1 MGRKNIYSRKTLEEL
16 IRGYANAVENDDWQ
30 ESRISKQMIVN
41 EVYARIKNTFDMLD
55 EVPEDADQIY
65 EMLIAPMGMERDG
78 DEGQQ
83 KEEIREAPDP
93 LRGIQEILLAAR
105 ESNNP
110 LSLDCTMGE
119 CRITLNRILK
129 EAEGSGGEKTTALL
143 ERIQSL
149 RQLSEAELYRLAA
162 DELEGHGKHPEAV
175 RMVYEHEEKQLSDR
189 PIRTAKEKI
198 HARLKAK
205 LKLSLLLLENGYE
218 DTAVDNAWQA
228 IKSTHR
234 GRQIRMCEHLHC
246 NIWS

>member
-1 MGRKNIYSRKTLEEL
+1 MDRKNSYGRKPLEEL
-16 IRGYANAVENDDWQ
+16 IREYAHAVDNGDLPD
-30 ESRISKQMIVN
+30 SRLSKKIIVN

-65 EMLIAPMGMERDG
+65 EMLVVPMGMERDR
-78 DEGQQ
+78 DDRQP
-83 KEEIREAPDP
+83 KEEIQEGPDP

-105 ESNNP
+105 ESDNP
-110 LSLDCTMGE
+110 LSLDCMMGE
-119 CRITLNRILK
+119 CRITLNRIPK
-129 EAEGSGGEKTTALL
+129 EVEDSGREKVTALL

-149 RQLSEAELYRLAA
+149 RQLSEAELYRLAV

-175 RMVYEHEEKQLSDR
+175 RMVYEYEEKQLSDR

-198 HARLKAK
+198 HARLKAR

-228 IKSTHR
+228 IKSTRR